1 MSKTLEYSITTSSR
15 TELVNIDHLIREA
28 IAESG
33 VKDGICCVFVPHT
46 TAGIIINENTDPNV
60 AVDILKE
67 LNKTIPFNDHYAHIE
82 GNSAAH
88 IKSSLVGCSIS
99 IIIENGRPKF
109 GTWQSVFFCEFDG
122 PRRRKVWIKIL

>member
-1 MSKTLEYSITTSSR
+1 MSKTLEYSISTSSR

-67 LNKTIPFNDHYAHIE
+67 LNKTIPFNDHYAHVE

-109 GTWQSVFFCEFDG
+109 GAWQSVFFCEFDG

>member
-1 MSKTLEYSITTSSR
+1 MAKTLEYSVSTTAR

-28 IAESG
+28 ITESG
-33 VKDGICCVFVPHT
+33 VQDGICCVFVPHT
-46 TAGIIINENTDPNV
+46 TAGVIINENTDPNV

-67 LNKTIPFNDHYAHIE
+67 LNKTIPFSDHYAHIE

>member
-1 MSKTLEYSITTSSR
+1 MAKMLEYSVTTNAR
-15 TELVNIDHLIREA
+15 TELVNIDHFIREA
-28 IAESG
+28 IEQSG

-46 TAGIIINENTDPNV
+46 TAGVIINENTDPNV

-88 IKSSLVGCSIS
+88 IKSSLVGCSIA

-122 PRRRKVWIKIL
+122 PRKRKVWIKII